1 MKFHFKILILMGCL
15 VPFLKAAETERYGF
29 LNVVNLIPSSSSCEI
44 NLAGKV
50 LVPDGLKAA
59 METGWFMVPI
69 GSQAISINH
78 LEYKKF
84 SSSFSVIEGASNLIV
99 IYLQANERLQPN
111 GKPSPPLIRF
121 ASFPAFASK
130 GFTLKAVSMFA
141 DTNRF
146 QFAQEMIEMGFS
158 KITDVPKWTGGG
170 FQIQHHGKIIGSV
183 SRGRERASYMLLLST
198 DHQGKHLTTLVNA
211 DIQSL
216 PPWMKK
222 DIE

>member
-1 MKFHFKILILMGCL
+1 MGCL
-15 VPFLKAAETERYGF
+15 VPFLRAAETERYGF

-59 METGWFMVPI
+59 VETGWFIVPI
-69 GSQAISINH
+69 GSHAVSIH
-78 LEYKKF
+78 HTEYKKF
-84 SSSFSVIEGASNLIV
+84 SSTISVVERASHLIV
-99 IYLQANERLQPN
+99 IYLQANERLQPD

-130 GFTLKAVSMFA
+130 GFTLRAVSMLPG
-141 DTNRF
+141 TNRF
-146 QFAQEMIEMGFS
+146 QFAQEMIEMEFS
-158 KITDVPKWTGGG
+158 KMTDVPKWTGGG

-183 SRGRERASYMLLLST
+183 SRGRDRASYMLLLGA
-198 DHQGKHLTTLVNA
+198 DFQGNYLTTLVNA